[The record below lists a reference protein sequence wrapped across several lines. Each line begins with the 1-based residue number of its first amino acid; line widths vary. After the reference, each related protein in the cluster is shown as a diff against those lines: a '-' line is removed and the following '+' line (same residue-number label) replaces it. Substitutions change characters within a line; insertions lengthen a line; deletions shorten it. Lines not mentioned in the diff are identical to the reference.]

1 MAKRYFWI
9 KQDERTGWEP
19 ALMDRFGHYW
29 PIGDDGWVT
38 EKDLLELGPEL
49 RPPVTY
55 SGTDTVI
62 TIGRTP

>member
-1 MAKRYFWI
+1 MCKRYFWI

-38 EKDLLELGPEL
+38 EKDLLQLGPEMT
-49 RPPVTY
+49 PPPDQPAQVL
-55 SGTDTVI
+55 S
-62 TIGRTP
+62 IGGGKC